1 MVSRPPRRFGLFPE
15 QRSESMKSFDWQNL
29 LRSHPIFASLGE
41 QEIMRLVSDEVSH
54 ERVSPPDTVIL
65 REGEAGDSIFLI
77 GSGSV
82 QVTLR
87 GTGGPL
93 MRCPSLKA
101 GEILGGM
108 AGWGGKPRQGTVV
121 AREECV
127 RLEVAGGESRKLR
140 AAPLGVKVKIY
151 PIGRAPCGNGFK
163 AWGSA

>member
-1 MVSRPPRRFGLFPE
+1 
-15 QRSESMKSFDWQNL
+15 MKSFDWQNL
-29 LRSHPIFASLGE
+29 LRSHPIFSSLGE
-41 QEIMRLVSDEVSH
+41 QEIVRLVSDEVSH

-93 MRCPSLKA
+93 MPLASLQA
-101 GEILGGM
+101 GEIFGEM
-108 AGWGGKPRQGTVV
+108 AVLERRPRSATVV

-127 RLEVAGGESRKLR
+127 LLEVAGEEMRKLL
-140 AAPLGVKVKIY
+140 AAHLEVQVKIY
-151 PIGRAPCGNGFK
+151 TIVRDRLRQWFQSLGVGEPH
-163 AWGSA
+163 

>member
-1 MVSRPPRRFGLFPE
+1 
-15 QRSESMKSFDWQNL
+15 MKSFDWQNL

-93 MRCPSLKA
+93 MPLASLQA
-101 GEILGGM
+101 GEIFGEM
-108 AGWGGKPRQGTVV
+108 AVLERKPRSATVV

-127 RLEVAGGESRKLR
+127 LLEVAGEEMRKLL
-140 AAPLGVKVKIY
+140 AAHLEVQVKIY
-151 PIGRAPCGNGFK
+151 TIVRDRLRQWFQSLGVGEPH
-163 AWGSA
+163 

>member
-1 MVSRPPRRFGLFPE
+1 MFLE

-29 LRSHPIFASLGE
+29 LRSHPIFSSLSE
-41 QEIMRLVSDEVSH
+41 EEIVNLVSDEVSH
-54 ERVSPPDTVIL
+54 ERVCPPDAVIL

-93 MRCPSLKA
+93 MPLAILQA
-101 GEILGGM
+101 GEIFGEM
-108 AGWGGKPRQGTVV
+108 AVLERRPRSATVV

-127 RLEVAGGESRKLR
+127 LLEVAGEEMRRLL
-140 AAPLGVKVKIY
+140 AAHLEVQVKIY
-151 PIGRAPCGNGFK
+151 TVVRDRLRQWFHSLGVGGPH
-163 AWGSA
+163 

>member
-1 MVSRPPRRFGLFPE
+1 
-15 QRSESMKSFDWQNL
+15 MKSFDWQNL

-54 ERVSPPDTVIL
+54 EHVSPPDTVIL

-93 MRCPSLKA
+93 MPLASLQA
-101 GEILGGM
+101 GEIFGEM
-108 AGWGGKPRQGTVV
+108 AVLERKPRSATVV

-127 RLEVAGGESRKLR
+127 LLEVAGEEMRKLL
-140 AAPLGVKVKIY
+140 AAHLEVQVKLYTVVRDRLRQWFQSLGVGE
-151 PIGRAPCGNGFK
+151 PH
-163 AWGSA
+163 